1 MVNFTTTKENYMHA
15 TDRILVALIESLRKQ
30 GLLEAAL
37 QGADWSKYALSERA
51 VYAWWWEYQSAQA
64 AQAKHDRAV

>member
-1 MVNFTTTKENYMHA
+1 MHA

-37 QGADWSKYALSERA
+37 QGAD
-51 VYAWWWEYQSAQA
+51 
-64 AQAKHDRAV
+64 

>member
-1 MVNFTTTKENYMHA
+1 MHA

-37 QGADWSKYALSERA
+37 QGADWSKHALSERA
-51 VYAWWWEYQSAQA
+51 VYAWW
-64 AQAKHDRAV
+64 

>member
-1 MVNFTTTKENYMHA
+1 MVNFTMTEENYMHA

-37 QGADWSKYALSERA
+37 QGADWSKHALSERA

-64 AQAKHDRAV
+64 AQARHHRDV